1 MWWGSPI
8 LRWGSPRRGPPI
20 WPYICRMHTYVIYAP
35 MTYFLELYSQAVMS
49 VMHMQGL
56 PTCLAYACRAHLP
69 GICMQG
75 PPAWHTHAGPTCLA
89 YACRAYLPGMCM
101 QGLPALQMHAGPT
114 CLLYACRAP
123 AAWHMHAGPTCLSRA
138 CGGYDGYDGCTVTVD
153 RSSDMY
159 CHAIIHWPCL
169 PWPLAWPHGVKAA
182 LIA

>member
-75 PPAWHTHAGPTCLA
+75 PPAWH
-89 YACRAYLPGMCM
+89 
-101 QGLPALQMHAGPT
+101 MHAGPT
-114 CLLYACRAP
+114 CLVCACRAYLPCKCMQGLP
-123 AAWHMHAGPTCLSRA
+123 ACYMHAGPQLPGICMQGPPACHVHAAATMAMMAVLSLWIAPQTCTAMPSFTGHA
-138 CGGYDGYDGCTVTVD
+138 CPGL
-153 RSSDMY
+153 
-159 CHAIIHWPCL
+159 WPGL
-169 PWPLAWPHGVKAA
+169 TG
-182 LIA
+182 